1 MEGDAMYPNKYIIEM
16 INDAVS
22 DEKIDSKFYSDLSDM
37 LDDEDDKEL
46 LSQMSLDENKHYN
59 MFKDIYEH
67 ITDSEYND
75 EEPEYIE
82 LSDNISDNL
91 KSAFVGELTAVEKY
105 RPILFTLEEPL
116 FKNYLYEII
125 TDEQKHSLKILFL
138 LNKYK

>member
-1 MEGDAMYPNKYIIEM
+1 MYPNKYIIEM